1 MSFVEKII
9 KYINSDI
16 NRSMLII
23 ISFLGFVIRLFLS
36 LRAFGIYH
44 PDEIFQSL
52 EMAHLLVYD
61 SGKIP
66 PEFMKENPNISSYAA
81 ARSWLFPII
90 FASIMYFGE
99 AINLNYHYQIL
110 PLIRILLA
118 INSTLLIPVVFKFIK
133 YLTNDEN
140 YGLIGACLIAFHWR
154 LIELSIRPFTNTFFL
169 AMLIYG
175 LYRIL
180 IVLEKNELSIRDT
193 IILTLFVGVVTYV
206 RVDLGIG
213 VFSLFIVMFDK
224 SKIRMYFKIFLR
236 GVYGWFIGVIID
248 FGFYGRLFTVP
259 INWITFNLNYSHLF
273 GVSDRYY
280 YFEEMIIGDGLLI
293 YGVLSSVI
301 FVIMIINGY
310 LKLEYFENFDYNGT
324 HANFKASYIRI
335 YCLNILSW
343 AISSNIWTDAS
354 HKEIRFNSLNLVFL
368 LILFSFAIWE
378 GIKFVSDLIF
388 RFDLISVR
396 KYNYKLNST
405 KIKRLVSILF
415 ILLFIFQ
422 SFYYHSHRGYVENF
436 DDINKALI
444 FVGQQE
450 DVDNVIILGH
460 WYLSGS
466 YTYLHKSMSTEISY
480 INIVEP
486 KTSLDTIGNLERVL
500 RDFDG
505 NDYLIVPVYQLEKD
519 KDNLNNIF
527 IENQFEI
534 IENIEDRTYVYKKII

>member
-1 MSFVEKII
+1 MNVVEKI
-9 KYINSDI
+9 KKFINSDI
-16 NRSMLII
+16 NRLILII
-23 ISFLGFVIRLFLS
+23 ISFLGFTIRLFLS

-52 EMAHLLVYD
+52 EMAHLIVYD

-66 PEFMKENPNISSYAA
+66 PEFMTENQNIPSYAA
-81 ARSWLFPII
+81 ARSWLFPMI

-99 AINLNYHYQIL
+99 VINLNYHYQIL

-140 YGLIGACLIAFHWR
+140 YGLIGASLIAFHWR

-180 IVLEKNELSIRDT
+180 IVLEKNELGIRDT
-193 IILTLFVGVVTYV
+193 VILTLFVGVVTYV
-206 RVDLGIG
+206 RIDLGIG

-224 SKIRMYFKIFLR
+224 LKIRMYFKIFLR
-236 GVYGWFIGVIID
+236 GVCGWLIGVIID
-248 FGFYGRLFTVP
+248 FAFYGRLLSVP

-280 YFEEMIIGDGLLI
+280 YFEEMVLGDGLLL
-293 YGVLSSVI
+293 YGILSTVI
-301 FVIMIINGY
+301 FLIMIINGY
-310 LKLEYFENFDYNGT
+310 FKLNYFENFDYNGSRSG
-324 HANFKASYIRI
+324 FKASYIRI

-354 HKEIRFNSLNLVFL
+354 HKEIRFNTLNLVFL

-378 GIKFVSDLIF
+378 GIKLLSDLVF
-388 RFDLISVR
+388 MVDLSSISR
-396 KYNYKLNST
+396 YNYKLSLT
-405 KIKRLVSILF
+405 KVRRVITILF
-415 ILLFIFQ
+415 ILLFVFQ

-436 DDINKALI
+436 DDVNKALI
-444 FVGQQE
+444 FVGQQD
-450 DVDNVIILGH
+450 DVDSVIILGH

-480 INIVEP
+480 INLVDP
-486 KTSLDTIGNLERVL
+486 KTSFDTMENLEQIL
-500 RDFDG
+500 KDLDG
-505 NDYLIVPVYQLEKD
+505 NDYLIVPVYQLEVD

-527 IENQFEI
+527 IENQIEI
-534 IENIEDRTYVYKKII
+534 IENVEDRTYVYKKII